1 MSEAGAGVGEM
12 LISARSLAEYRGM
25 FDLTDA
31 ELLSGAVLD
40 CPGGAASFAVE
51 ARALGA
57 VVVSVD
63 PAYAWPAPDL
73 VRRARDDA
81 TRASRY
87 SLDHPEHFVW
97 TWFPTTGDH
106 LRERTEACE
115 RFVNGL
121 VGPPR
126 SLNCSACLPH
136 LPFADATFAL
146 VVSSHLLFV
155 YADRL
160 DVGFHVEAIGELA
173 RVSAGEVRLFPLVDP
188 GAVTYPELDE
198 LRTILAA
205 GGIDSEI
212 RRVAYETVRGGN
224 ELLACRRKDQ
234 EQPLVVPQLEQT

>member
-1 MSEAGAGVGEM
+1 VSEAGAGVGEM
-12 LISARSLAEYRGM
+12 LISARSLGEYRGM

-31 ELLSGAVLD
+31 ELLGGPVLD
-40 CPGGAASFAVE
+40 CPGGAASFAPE

-57 VVVSVD
+57 TVVSVD
-63 PAYAWPAPDL
+63 PAYAWATPEL
-73 VRRARDDA
+73 VRRARADA

-97 TWFPTTGDH
+97 TWFPTTADH

-136 LPFADATFAL
+136 LPFADAIFAL

-160 DVGFHVEAIGELA
+160 DLGFHVGAIGELA

-188 GAVTYPELDE
+188 AAVRYAHLDE
-198 LRTILAA
+198 LRTTLATQ
-205 GGIDSEI
+205 GIESEV

-224 ELLACRRKDQ
+224 ELLACRRQPQ